1 MVGPSFRAAG
11 ALLIGL
17 AWSAAPVAG
26 AQESAQEIA
35 RKSRER
41 GALNLLDLTAEL
53 RMVTT
58 GKDGSSKE
66 QRMVSSA
73 RRIGGRIHSLA
84 RFTAPP
90 GVAGVAV
97 LTAEGEG
104 KWPDEISLYLPELKR
119 VRKIVQAQRGQAVMD
134 TDFSYA
140 DLGAQGARED
150 AVVRGPDAV

>member
-1 MVGPSFRAAG
+1 MAGSSLPAAG
-11 ALLIGL
+11 ALLIGP
-17 AWSAAPVAG
+17 AWAGASAAG
-26 AQESAQEIA
+26 AEESAQEIA

-53 RMVTT
+53 RLVTV
-58 GKDGSSKE
+58 GKDGSAKE

-97 LTAEGEG
+97 LTAQGEG
-104 KWPDEISLYLPELKR
+104 TAPDEISLYLPKLKR
-119 VRKIVQAQRGQAVMD
+119 VRKIVQAQRG
-134 TDFSYA
+134 
-140 DLGAQGARED
+140 E
-150 AVVRGPDAV
+150 